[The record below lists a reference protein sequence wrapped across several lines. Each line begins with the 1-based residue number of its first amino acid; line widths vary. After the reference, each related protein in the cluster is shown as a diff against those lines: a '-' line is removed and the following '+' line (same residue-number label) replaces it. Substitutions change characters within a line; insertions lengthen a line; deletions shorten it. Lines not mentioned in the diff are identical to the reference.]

1 MLFGKKERELLRDL
15 DRTENQ
21 LQIVRST
28 LEAASERISEME
40 EELQAVK
47 AENMQLRA
55 ENQMLKAEIKINRQW
70 NNLMT
75 YDGTPQ
81 KIEEDEDEG

>member
-1 MLFGKKERELLRDL
+1 MIFGKKERELVRDL
-15 DRTENQ
+15 YRAETELEAVKTENTR
-21 LQIVRST
+21 LKI
-28 LEAASERISEME
+28 
-40 EELQAVK
+40 
-47 AENMQLRA
+47 

-81 KIEEDEDEG
+81 KIEEDENEG

>member
-1 MLFGKKERELLRDL
+1 MLFGKKEREFLRDL
-15 DRTENQ
+15 DRTE
-21 LQIVRST
+21 T
-28 LEAASERISEME
+28 
-40 EELQAVK
+40 ELNAVK
-47 AENMQLRA
+47 AENTRLKA

>member
-1 MLFGKKERELLRDL
+1 MIFGKKERELLRDL

-28 LEAASERISEME
+28 LEAAAEKISETE
-40 EELQAVK
+40 AELQTVK
-47 AENMQLRA
+47 AENTRLKA

-81 KIEEDEDEG
+81 KMEEDENEG